1 MDDMLLEN
9 YEVIEEDQQ
18 EYSQIVEEVENILSE
33 NEVEDEREQNQPNYI
48 ILYSNDTYNSNSYQ
62 TVGLSENDIVEDQ
75 EETVS
80 VNNIMN
86 TPINDY
92 TISESYSFLIV
103 LGLLVAGTVFVIKR
117 GLFRWN

>member
-9 YEVIEEDQQ
+9 YEVIEEDQE
-18 EYSQIVEEVENILSE
+18 EYSQVIEEVEQILSE
-33 NEVEDEREQNQPNYI
+33 NEVESEREQNQPNYI

-62 TVGLSENDIVEDQ
+62 TFGLSENDLVDDQ

-92 TISESYSFLIV
+92 SISESYSFLIV
-103 LGLLVAGTVFVIKR
+103 LGLLVAGTVFIIKR